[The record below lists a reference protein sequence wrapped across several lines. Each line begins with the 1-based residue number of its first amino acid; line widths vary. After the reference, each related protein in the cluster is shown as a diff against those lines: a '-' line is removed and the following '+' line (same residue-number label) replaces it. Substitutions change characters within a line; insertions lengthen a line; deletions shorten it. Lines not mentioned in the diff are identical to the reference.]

1 MKGTLLVLA
10 LLVTGELGFKT
21 EACPAFYGIFSL
33 LALGNKQLLD
43 ISLDLVNATKPEKAG
58 FEKLQACYNERGVK
72 AKLLDL
78 KALSSITL
86 SKECISSA
94 LNMVKNDVK
103 QRLSKLNP
111 LGR

>member
-21 EACPAFYGIFSL
+21 GIFSL

-58 FEKLQACYNERGVK
+58 FEKIQACYNERGPPLSLFV
-72 AKLLDL
+72 LLSR
-78 KALSSITL
+78 SSITL

-103 QRLSKLNP
+103 QRLSKMNP